1 MFYSF
6 SVFQRFSLLLC
17 HNFKVFLDLWHKNI
31 SINYSILYTKIP
43 AFPSIGRNGRV
54 FFIILLTR
62 KPIATIRIRQQET
75 NLKQFCIRDLVPAI
89 YAISIILQARTI
101 RFPVAILLPE
111 EL

>member
-1 MFYSF
+1 M
-6 SVFQRFSLLLC
+6 SLG
-17 HNFKVFLDLWHKNI
+17 
-31 SINYSILYTKIP
+31 S
-43 AFPSIGRNGRV
+43 RNV
-54 FFIILLTR
+54 T
-62 KPIATIRIRQQET
+62 PTRQQET